1 VWVVIADEITRSPL
15 HTAGKTEHELGYALR
30 FPRALEQRFDK
41 SADQATTVDEI
52 KHMFE
57 IAILKKLNRRINK
70 LLVSSVRSCDKQRV
84 SRPPL

>member
-1 VWVVIADEITRSPL
+1 MWVVIADEITRSPL

-57 IAILKKLNRRINK
+57 NSYLKKAESKNK
-70 LLVSSVRSCDKQRV
+70 
-84 SRPPL
+84 